1 MSVLTK
7 SWVSTANGNPLNSPN
22 PLQLPSIL
30 RPKFHC
36 SPTYSVV
43 TWALFWNSPG
53 ISTHEVL
60 YTDVWGFSRRTIVR
74 SRHFRACPCWFIA
87 KFGELQHQ
95 RLFFNGRSRKWPK
108 RTIVLLKL
116 CDFWVYNTPPV
127 DIPGEFQKKLV
138 VLCDFSLY
146 YRILFGIIIRSVH

>member
-1 MSVLTK
+1 MHVCDHRGTASVLYK

-22 PLQLPSIL
+22 PAPTASHFKA
-30 RPKFHC
+30 KFHC

-43 TWALFWNSPG
+43 TWAIFWVSPG

-74 SRHFRACPCWFIA
+74 AGHFGARPCWFIA

-95 RLFFNGRSRKWPK
+95 RIFFNGRARKCPE
-108 RTIVLLKL
+108 RTFFLLKI
-116 CDFWVYNTPPV
+116 CDLWVYNTPPV
-127 DIPGEFQKKLV
+127 DIPGEFQKITMF
-138 VLCDFSLY
+138 LCDLSL
-146 YRILFGIIIRSVH
+146 